1 MRIIVALA
9 FAFFAFTSQA
19 SAQNA
24 PKAGEL
30 TVKTEIFCNHCNHC
44 ETCKPQIETALFA
57 LTGVKQA
64 KLDIA
69 TQTIKV
75 SYNPNKTSPEAI
87 KKAILASGYAADGV
101 QPSAEA
107 HGKLEA
113 CCQRK

>member
-1 MRIIVALA
+1 MRIIITLA

-24 PKAGEL
+24 PKTGEL
-30 TVKTEIFCNHCNHC
+30 TVKTEIFCSHCNHC
-44 ETCKPQIETALFA
+44 GSCKPQIETALFEV
-57 LTGVKQA
+57 TGVKQA

-69 TQTIKV
+69 TQTINV
-75 SYNPNKTSPEAI
+75 SYNPNKTSADAI
-87 KKAILASGYAADGV
+87 KQAILSSGYAADGV
-101 QPSAEA
+101 QPTAEA